1 MGREEGSCP
10 MLTSPQHALVM
21 CTMCISHAKMPEL
34 CLVPSAS
41 CLVCVHGAC
50 ACKFVTNACVNL
62 HGCSVCTLVYV
73 CVMKC
78 INEMCI
84 SCSGMCLC

>member
-1 MGREEGSCP
+1 MKLSNANQPTACTRNVHHVYITCQDARTMYSP
-10 MLTSPQHALVM
+10 LTIM
-21 CTMCISHAKMPEL
+21 F
-34 CLVPSAS
+34 
-41 CLVCVHGAC
+41 CV
-50 ACKFVTNACVNL
+50 CKFVTHACVNL

-78 INEMCI
+78 INEMCV